1 MGIKA
6 GRAALVSFALAK
18 ADGINDSLA
27 TVAAKTFLH
36 IGATR
41 GKTKTSTWS
50 TADVTT
56 ASSPQ
61 YNKQSIVTFKEKS
74 LKVDGLAYDD
84 AAYNLDQL
92 GEAIEF
98 PDATAQGGEPY
109 MWIKYET
116 LLEGTRYLFG
126 LAKNWERGEPYDGG
140 GTYSFEFEVQNEL
153 KGA

>member
-18 ADGINDSLA
+18 ADDINDSLA

-56 ASSPQ
+56 SDSPQ

-84 AAYNLDQL
+84 AAYNLAAL
-92 GEAIEF
+92 GDAIDF
-98 PDATAQGGEPY
+98 PDPTAQNGEPY
-109 MWIKYET
+109 MWIKYST
-116 LLEGTRYLFG
+116 PLAGNRYLFG
-126 LAKNWERGEPYDGG
+126 IGKSWERGEPYDGG
-140 GTYSFEFEVQNEL
+140 TTYSFEFEIQNEL
-153 KGA
+153 KAA

>member
-1 MGIKA
+1 MSIKA
-6 GRAALVSFALAK
+6 GRAALVSFAVAK
-18 ADGINDSLA
+18 ADDINNDLA

-41 GKTKTSTWS
+41 GKTKTSTWE

-56 ASSPQ
+56 SDSPQ
-61 YNKQSIVTFKEKS
+61 YNKQSLVTFKAKTLS
-74 LKVDGLAYDD
+74 VDGLAYDD
-84 AAYNLDQL
+84 AAFNLDAL
-92 GEAIEF
+92 GDAIEF
-98 PDATAQGGEPY
+98 PDPTTQGGEPY

-126 LAKNWERGEPYDGG
+126 MATSWERGEPYDGG